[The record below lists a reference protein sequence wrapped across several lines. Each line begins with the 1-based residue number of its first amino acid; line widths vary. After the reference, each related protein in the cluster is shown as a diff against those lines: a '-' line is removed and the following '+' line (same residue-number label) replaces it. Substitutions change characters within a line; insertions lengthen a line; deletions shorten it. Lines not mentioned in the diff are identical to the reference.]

1 MRMLY
6 DPSRLSLRFEE
17 TCRNF
22 LMRPEAAKRKE
33 NTRDQPR
40 FSLFIIDKDKG
51 QLRRAYATVIKF
63 RGEVKAPEGWGT
75 ITAGPLE
82 SMETA
87 LMSSWLV
94 VEVRILFFSSIL

>member
-1 MRMLY
+1 MQWSKLG
-6 DPSRLSLRFEE
+6 
-17 TCRNF
+17 
-22 LMRPEAAKRKE
+22 RPV
-33 NTRDQPR
+33 
-40 FSLFIIDKDKG
+40 FIIDKDKG